1 VAIRRNTAVAL
12 LTVSAWL
19 SAAGCSSEDG
29 LSEGSGGGGV
39 SGGTG
44 PTGGAVP
51 TGGLLPTGGMG
62 AVSSGGLGGTG
73 GVPPT
78 GGVLPTGGVGP
89 LPTGGAGPLP
99 TGGAGAIATGGA
111 GAVATGGVGAVAT
124 GGAGA
129 VATGGVGAVAT
140 GGAATGGID
149 GTGGVATGG
158 VGTGGTGEPEMHIYL
173 AVGQSNMQGAAFL
186 PDEPVFHDRV
196 LVMQDMNCP
205 ASDGNPYGYGE
216 WREMFPPLIK
226 CNEGTRDY
234 GPGQSGPIGLGP
246 ADSFAVAMAEAA
258 PENVT
263 IGIVGA
269 AYGDTSIEM
278 HLPNCTGQC
287 LPSWGGNIDG
297 APVVNG
303 TTLLYDWVVDLA
315 KKAQQVG
322 VIKGI
327 IFHQGENNAG
337 DQSWPSK
344 VNTYVTS
351 LRNDL
356 NLDPAE
362 VPFIAGEL
370 PYTGGSAASH
380 NPIVRQ
386 IPDYVENGHYVS
398 AGPMEDGTVL
408 GDRGDGIHWST
419 FSVIEMGKRYAAK
432 MLEVSN

>member
-1 VAIRRNTAVAL
+1 
-12 LTVSAWL
+12 
-19 SAAGCSSEDG
+19 
-29 LSEGSGGGGV
+29 
-39 SGGTG
+39 
-44 PTGGAVP
+44 
-51 TGGLLPTGGMG
+51 
-62 AVSSGGLGGTG
+62 
-73 GVPPT
+73 
-78 GGVLPTGGVGP
+78 
-89 LPTGGAGPLP
+89 
-99 TGGAGAIATGGA
+99 
-111 GAVATGGVGAVAT
+111 
-124 GGAGA
+124 
-129 VATGGVGAVAT
+129 
-140 GGAATGGID
+140 
-149 GTGGVATGG
+149 
-158 VGTGGTGEPEMHIYL
+158 L

-186 PDEPVFHDRV
+186 PDEPVFHERV
-196 LVMQDMNCP
+196 QVMQDQNCP
-205 ASDGNPYGYGE
+205 ASDGNPYSYGE

-269 AYGDTSIEM
+269 AYGDTSIEQ
-278 HLPNCTGQC
+278 HLPNCTGSC
-287 LPSWGGNIDG
+287 LPSWGSNIDG

-303 TTLLYDWVVDLA
+303 VTLLYDWVVDLA
-315 KKAQQVG
+315 KKAQEVG

-327 IFHQGENNAG
+327 IFHQGENNSG

-362 VPFIAGEL
+362 VPFVAGEL
-370 PYTGGSAASH
+370 PYTGCCASH
-380 NPIVRQ
+380 NSLVHQ
-386 IPDYVENGHYVS
+386 ISDTVENGHWVS

-408 GDRGDGIHWST
+408 GDRGDALHWST

-432 MLEVSN
+432 MLEVGNY